1 MERAVHVIVSG
12 KVHAVSFRYYTKRRA
27 EELELRG
34 YVRNL
39 PDGTVEA
46 VAVGPEKEIEDF
58 IAFCHKGPDSARVD
72 DVKVA
77 ELDKETASQLT
88 ALTGFSVRY

>member
-1 MERAVHVIVSG
+1 MIVLGRVQGVFFRQHTMERAI
-12 KVHAVSFRYYTKRRA
+12 
-27 EELELRG
+27 ELGLRG

-46 VAVGPEKEIEDF
+46 VAVGQEKAVDDF
-58 IAFCHKGPDSARVD
+58 IAFCIMGPDSARVD

-77 ELDKETASQLT
+77 ELDSETASQLSG
-88 ALTGFSVRY
+88 LTGFSVRY